1 MSIIE
6 DEIIEYADPDQVVQF
21 HHWTD
26 LEQYHLERKYAFE
39 HCRSNNVYIVDF
51 ERQQM
56 LIIQEVTSIHD
67 AGYEWLILKGEDER
81 SNYLPD
87 VSSGNGKNKF
97 GPQFYFTQR
106 FYPDGYYISK
116 RTVEYAGPVAAEKE
130 VFMQHIYGLIDSGEI
145 IFVDDYHKI
154 GDTLSTTKRVFVIL
168 GSLPYHRFDYE
179 FENESLPDQNTTR
192 YGDIDDVAENAIVE
206 HKPRPKMSLKRD
218 KDGKLLPEVDGSGQ
232 IVTELVL
239 RYYTHPQWCS
249 FPPYYLT
256 LLTRNVDRLMPDY
269 RDSNGWSCTSSFH
282 NNEPEHERF
291 KFLSYK
297 MQGSQRMFLI
307 EIEDRDPGSLGTYR
321 FMWIDG
327 SVFPQEQVD
336 EAITKCD
343 RVRPRDG
350 VRDVLF
356 RFC

>member
-6 DEIIEYADPDQVVQF
+6 DENIEYADPDQVVQF

-168 GSLPYHRFDYE
+168 GSLPYHRFDYIE
-179 FENESLPDQNTTR
+179 FENESLPDQNMKS
-192 YGDIDDVAENAIVE
+192 YGAIDDVAENAILE
-206 HKPRPKMSLKRD
+206 YKPKMSLKRD

-232 IVTELVL
+232 IVTQLVL
-239 RYYTHPQWCS
+239 RYYRHPQQIGRS
-249 FPPYYLT
+249 YYYLIS
-256 LLTRNVDRLMPDY
+256 LTRNVDQLMPNY
-269 RDSNGWSCTSSFH
+269 VDSKGEICTSYFR
-282 NNEPEHERF
+282 NNEQDHERF

-307 EIEDRDPGSLGTYR
+307 EIEDRYPGSLGMYR
-321 FMWIDG
+321 FLWIDG
-327 SVFPQEQVD
+327 SVFPQEKVD